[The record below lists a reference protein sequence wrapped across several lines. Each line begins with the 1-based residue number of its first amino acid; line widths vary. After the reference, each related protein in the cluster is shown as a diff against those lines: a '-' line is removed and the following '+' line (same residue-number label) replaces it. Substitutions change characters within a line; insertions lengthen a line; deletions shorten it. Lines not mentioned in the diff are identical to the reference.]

1 MQYTISLLGC
11 DDTTVFDMELTAAEK
26 DLLDKVARLSDETS
40 DSGCMPIMT
49 IEAKP
54 TLEE

>member
-54 TLEE
+54 TQEE